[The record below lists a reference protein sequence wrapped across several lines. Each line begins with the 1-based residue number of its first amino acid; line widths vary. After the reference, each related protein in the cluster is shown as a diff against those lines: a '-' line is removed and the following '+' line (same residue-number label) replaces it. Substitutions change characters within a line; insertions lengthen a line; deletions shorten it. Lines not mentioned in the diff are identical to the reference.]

1 MVSAATADQSRPSPP
16 SRAQNGCSVAWAPP
30 RELDS
35 HEWAAA
41 GRRIGAVGRCIQ
53 WLLGDWIAYGNAKFG
68 ERYARAA
75 KITGYDTQTLMNMVY
90 VASRFPISRRRE
102 NLSWSHHE
110 TLAALGSEEQD
121 RWLDEALTHR
131 WSVADLR
138 MMVRASRSQGP
149 TAGNECDEDDGRAAA
164 LAAKVPG
171 PTGSRSAA
179 VMTCPNCG
187 EAVALSELKHLGP

>member
-1 MVSAATADQSRPSPP
+1 MASVATVEQASPSSP
-16 SRAQNGCSVAWAPP
+16 SRAQNGCPVAWTPP
-30 RELDS
+30 HELNP

-90 VASRFPISRRRE
+90 VASSFSISRRRE

-110 TLAALGSEEQD
+110 TLAAFDPEEQD
-121 RWLDEALTHR
+121 RWLDEAATHR

-138 MMVRASRSQGP
+138 MMVRASRSKGP
-149 TAGNECDEDDGRAAA
+149 SDPNEDQEADHRGDG
-164 LAAKVPG
+164 V
-171 PTGSRSAA
+171 SAA
-179 VMTCPNCG
+179 MTPRRVGSSSGAVICPNCG
-187 EAVALSELKHLGP
+187 QELSLKETERK

>member
-1 MVSAATADQSRPSPP
+1 MASIATADQSRPSPP
-16 SRAQNGCSVAWAPP
+16 SRAQNGCPVAWAPP
-30 RELDS
+30 HELDS

-41 GRRIGAVGRCIQ
+41 GRRIGAVGRCVQ

-75 KITGYDTQTLMNMVY
+75 KITGYDSQTLMNMVY
-90 VASRFPISRRRE
+90 VASSFPISRRRE

-110 TLAALGSEEQD
+110 TLASLDPEEQD
-121 RWLDEALTHR
+121 HWLEEAATHR

-138 MMVRASRSQGP
+138 MMVRASRSQGSA
-149 TAGNECDEDDGRAAA
+149 AGNECQEARD
-164 LAAKVPG
+164 
-171 PTGSRSAA
+171 SRTATSATKEPRRTDSSSGA

-187 EAVALSELKHLGP
+187 EALSLNELERG